1 MIVVRPFRPGDARD
15 VDAVASA
22 VVDASAYHVALEPE
36 RYELLEHATVAERYR
51 SGRQHPADVRDA
63 ERATLVAEVDEVV
76 VGVVDVRVVRPEGSH
91 RPDLYG
97 YVAELSVAERA
108 RGRGA
113 GAALL
118 RAAEDWAR
126 QRGCRYTVLDY
137 NAHNDAAARFYRER
151 MGYRPAG
158 VIVIREL

>member
-1 MIVVRPFRPGDARD
+1 M
-15 VDAVASA
+15 
-22 VVDASAYHVALEPE
+22 
-36 RYELLEHATVAERYR
+36 
-51 SGRQHPADVRDA
+51 
-63 ERATLVAEVDEVV
+63 AEVDEVV

-97 YVAELSVAERA
+97 YVAELAVAERA
-108 RGRGA
+108 RRRGA

-126 QRGCRYTVLDY
+126 ERGCRYTVLDY
-137 NAHNDAAARFYRER
+137 NAHNDDAARFYRER

-158 VIVIREL
+158 VIMIREL